1 MRIGFCVRGF
11 TGILKILRELLPE
24 DEVFECDQSELAMLA
39 HTADVLIPTI
49 CPIPASF
56 FAGGRLKL
64 VQQYGVGLDS
74 IDIETA
80 TAVGVPI
87 CNVPSV
93 GTGNAESVAELAIAH
108 LLMLSRDIPEAI
120 QKFKIKK

>member
-11 TGILKILRELLPE
+11 NWHFEDLERKLLPE

-49 CPIPASF
+49 CPIPASI

-64 VQQYGVGLDS
+64 VQQYGVGF
-74 IDIETA
+74 
-80 TAVGVPI
+80 
-87 CNVPSV
+87 
-93 GTGNAESVAELAIAH
+93 
-108 LLMLSRDIPEAI
+108 R
-120 QKFKIKK
+120 